1 MSNAFKVGLF
11 ALVALVLLASLILR
25 IENINLFSGP
35 ERDVVAEFD
44 SVAGLDDKSAVRIAG
59 VRVGRVD
66 GITLSDRRA
75 RVRLVLEDEVAA
87 LTEGTVARIANMGLL
102 GDKYVVLE
110 PGPADAAA
118 LPDGAVIPGFTPPT
132 FDEALAKFNRLGDSL
147 ADVGS
152 SLSEASGETPLDRLI
167 RNLEA
172 MSGELRTLVE
182 ENRGRVE
189 STLANTSAFSATLAR
204 ELPRLTR
211 QMSGILERADRTLSQ
226 VQGVVDT
233 GRPDVQA
240 SLENIRRLTERAQ
253 ESVDNLNRITGRL
266 DRGEGTLGKLLTS
279 EEAHDELVGA
289 LSSVESGVG
298 SLKEAFTG
306 IQKIQLELGME
317 SYYLEELEES
327 RSAFSLDIDTRSGG
341 PLYRVGVVDSP
352 TGRTDEETKVV
363 TVTNPD
369 GTTETTVRETF
380 ERSDDLTFS
389 ALVGFRPFD
398 ETRVWAG
405 AIESKGGVQ
414 VEHPL
419 FDRRLWLSAEAFD
432 FDREGDLEPHLRL
445 SGSWR
450 LNRTLYLKAGFDD
463 LLESDRQSLFVGG
476 GIRWRDDSLK
486 YLLGSLPSFN

>member
-11 ALVALVLLASLILR
+11 ATVALVLLAALVLR
-25 IENINLFSGP
+25 IENIRLFSGP
-35 ERDVVAEFD
+35 ERSVVAEFD

-66 GITLSDRRA
+66 GITLADRQA
-75 RVRLVLEDEVAA
+75 RVRLVLETEVAG

-102 GDKYVVLE
+102 GDKYVVLVL
-110 PGPADAAA
+110 GPAGAPPLA
-118 LPDGAVIPGFTPPT
+118 DGAVIEGFTPTT
-132 FDEALAKFNRLGDSL
+132 FDEALEKFNRLGDSL
-147 ADVGS
+147 GDVGS
-152 SLSEASGETPLDRLI
+152 SLSQADGDTPLDRLI

-172 MSGELRTLVE
+172 MSGELRALVE
-182 ENRGRVE
+182 QNRGRVDT
-189 STLANTSAFSATLAR
+189 TLANAETVSATLAR
-204 ELPRLTR
+204 ELPRLTT
-211 QMSGILERADRTLSQ
+211 QMNGVMERVDRTLAALE
-226 VQGVVDT
+226 GTVDA
-233 GRPDVQA
+233 GRPDLQA
-240 SLENIRRLTERAQ
+240 SLANVRRLTDQAQ
-253 ESVDNLNRITGRL
+253 ESVENMNRITGRL

-289 LSSVESGVG
+289 LGAVETGVSS
-298 SLKEAFTG
+298 LQEAFTG

-317 SYYLEELEES
+317 TYYLEEQEES
-327 RSAFSLDIDTRSGG
+327 RSSFNLDIDTRSGG
-341 PLYRVGVVDSP
+341 PLYRVGVIDSP
-352 TGRTDEETKVV
+352 TGRTDTEVKRI

-369 GTTETTVRETF
+369 GTSETTIRETF
-380 ERSDDLTFS
+380 ERTDDLTFS
-389 ALVGFRPFD
+389 GLVGFRLFD

-405 AIESKGGVQ
+405 VIESTGGVQ

-419 FDRRLWLSAEAFD
+419 LDRKVWISAEAFD

-450 LNRTLYLKAGFDD
+450 LNRMLYLKAGVDD
-463 LLESDRQSLFVGG
+463 VLESDRQSLFVGG